1 MDSEEVRREQEYNEA
16 FKVLQTELQQE
27 KDVKLTR
34 DVQSDFPELLE
45 DEIEFDDKTTEYLK
59 KHMIEELID
68 NVEVKKDKHIYDK
81 RLKRPLLKRIAD
93 ALFGQ

>member
-1 MDSEEVRREQEYNEA
+1 MESEEERRDREYNAA
-16 FKVLQTELQQE
+16 FKVLQKELRQE
-27 KDVKLTR
+27 KNVKLTG
-34 DVQSDFPELLE
+34 DVEADFPELLE
-45 DEIEFDDKTTEYLK
+45 DDIDFDDKTNEYLK

-68 NVEVKKDKHIYDK
+68 NVEVKKDNSIYDK